1 MNTKSVLIAALIA
14 AATGSAFAADYTAT
28 AGNPSVQIAQA
39 APAAATEPTRAQVR
53 AVAVAART
61 DGTVDS
67 SKDTAPFATTSKAD
81 ARPRAEVRAEVRAF
95 DKSWIASRMNRDV
108 TEGAAQ

>member
-14 AATGSAFAADYTAT
+14 ASTGSIFAAEYTAA
-28 AGNPSVQIAQA
+28 AGNPSVQITAPAAQA
-39 APAAATEPTRAQVR
+39 APARTVTLAAT
-53 AVAVAART
+53 
-61 DGTVDS
+61 DS
-67 SKDTAPFATTSKAD
+67 YKDISPVPTTSKAD

-95 DKSWIASRMNRDV
+95 DKNWIASRINRDV

>member
-14 AATGSAFAADYTAT
+14 ASTGSVFAAEYTAA
-28 AGNPSVQIAQA
+28 AGNPSVQITAPAMPVVQA
-39 APAAATEPTRAQVR
+39 APARTVALAAT
-53 AVAVAART
+53 
-61 DGTVDS
+61 DS
-67 SKDTAPFATTSKAD
+67 YKDTAPVPTTSKAD

-95 DKSWIASRMNRDV
+95 DKNWIASRMNRDV

>member
-14 AATGSAFAADYTAT
+14 AATGSAFAAEYTAA
-28 AGNPSVQIAQA
+28 AGNPSVQITPPAAQA
-39 APAAATEPTRAQVR
+39 ASARTVPLAATDRYN
-53 AVAVAART
+53 
-61 DGTVDS
+61 
-67 SKDTAPFATTSKAD
+67 DTAAVPTTSKAD

-95 DKSWIASRMNRDV
+95 DKSWIASRINRDV

>member
-14 AATGSAFAADYTAT
+14 AATGSVFAAEYTA
-28 AGNPSVQIAQA
+28 AGNPSVQIAAPAEQA
-39 APAAATEPTRAQVR
+39 APARTVTLAATA
-53 AVAVAART
+53 T
-61 DGTVDS
+61 DS
-67 SKDTAPFATTSKAD
+67 YKDISPVPTTSKAD

-95 DKSWIASRMNRDV
+95 DKSWIASRINREV

>member
-14 AATGSAFAADYTAT
+14 ASTATAGAAFAAEYTAA
-28 AGNPSVQIAQA
+28 AGNPSVQITAPAVQA
-39 APAAATEPTRAQVR
+39 APARAVTLAAT
-53 AVAVAART
+53 
-61 DGTVDS
+61 DS
-67 SKDTAPFATTSKAD
+67 YKDTAPVPTTSKAD

-95 DKSWIASRMNRDV
+95 DKSWIASRINRDV

>member
-14 AATGSAFAADYTAT
+14 ASTGSVFAADYTAT

-39 APAAATEPTRAQVR
+39 APAAAEPTRAQVR

-61 DGTVDS
+61 DGTNDS

-95 DKSWIASRMNRDV
+95 DKNWIASRVNRDV

>member
-14 AATGSAFAADYTAT
+14 AATGSVFAADYTAT
-28 AGNPSVQIAQA
+28 AGNPSVQIAQV
-39 APAAATEPTRAQVR
+39 APAAEPTRAQVR
-53 AVAVAART
+53 AVAVAARA

-67 SKDTAPFATTSKAD
+67 SKETAPFATTSKAD

-95 DKSWIASRMNRDV
+95 DKNWIASRINRDV

>member
-14 AATGSAFAADYTAT
+14 AATGSSLAAEYTAA
-28 AGNPSVQIAQA
+28 AGNPSVQVTAPAVQA
-39 APAAATEPTRAQVR
+39 APARVVTLAATDSYKDISAVPT
-53 AVAVAART
+53 VA
-61 DGTVDS
+61 
-67 SKDTAPFATTSKAD
+67 KAD

-95 DKSWIASRMNRDV
+95 DKSWIASRINRDV